1 MFLTTPKP
9 VTPTYG
15 YICRL
20 SLTIPRRIYA
30 TVVDMDG
37 HKDGDHWAWRSV
49 GSHGDIERGTSA
61 VSLSRVVAVAIAT
74 RLAADPQ
81 AFTRHLRANPMRRDG
96 GTGHTSTDKSYT

>member
-1 MFLTTPKP
+1 MFLTIPKP

-49 GSHGDIERGTSA
+49 GAHGDIERGITA
-61 VSLSRVVAVAIAT
+61 IAMSRAVAVALAT
-74 RLAADPQ
+74 RIAADPK
-81 AFTRHLRANPMRRDG
+81 AFTRYLRANPNAR
-96 GTGHTSTDKSYT
+96 STNNV

>member
-1 MFLTTPKP
+1 MFLTDHPTPVP
-9 VTPTYG
+9 VYG

-20 SLTIPRRIYA
+20 SLSTPRHIYA

-37 HKDGDHWAWRSV
+37 RTDGESWAWRSV

-81 AFTRHLRANPMRRDG
+81 AFTRYLRANPNAR
-96 GTGHTSTDKSYT
+96 STNNV

>member
-1 MFLTTPKP
+1 MFLTPHKP

-20 SLTIPRRIYA
+20 SLAIPRRIYA

-37 HKDGDHWAWRSV
+37 RKDGESWAWRSV

-74 RLAADPQ
+74 RLAADPK
-81 AFTRHLRANPMRRDG
+81 AFTRYLRANPNAR
-96 GTGHTSTDKSYT
+96 STNNV